1 MFSAGGEASGIF
13 AFAKEMIGFCC
24 RNWCEGNNFLNF
36 LNSIPIRTKKKKNI
50 TDIYIDL
57 HTNYMQTHTHTYQGT
72 CIHSYIYIYI
82 KVDTKIAIHTDRL
95 TEA

>member
-57 HTNYMQTHTHTYQGT
+57 HTNYMQTHTHVSRYVHTL
-72 CIHSYIYIYI
+72 IYIYI
-82 KVDTKIAIHTDRL
+82 SKLIQKLQSILTD
-95 TEA
+95 